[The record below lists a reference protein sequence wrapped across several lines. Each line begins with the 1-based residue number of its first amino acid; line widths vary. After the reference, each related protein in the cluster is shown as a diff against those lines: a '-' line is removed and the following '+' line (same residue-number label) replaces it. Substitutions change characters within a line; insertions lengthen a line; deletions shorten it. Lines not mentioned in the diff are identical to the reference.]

1 MEYLVDPPQG
11 PLDQYRKQATFDWKK
26 MKLVIEGENIVRHK
40 FKIWKTL
47 ESDPLFEHLPETP
60 PLDEVRRLTTLRAQR
75 IYDYNFTDR
84 SNGEPSTEETLAE
97 NEALFMYDPSL
108 LLKFTVPL
116 GFFPLS
122 IQGLGS
128 QEQQLIY
135 QKAMSQDVCG
145 CFALTEVSHGTNAKQ
160 IRTTATFDP
169 QTQEFILNTP
179 DFEAAKCWIG
189 GLGQSATFAT
199 VFAQLITPDGENQG
213 LHGFF
218 VPLRD
223 PRTMLTFPGVTI
235 GDMGEKLGLNGMD
248 NGFAVFEN
256 YRVPKHSLLN
266 RLGDVSPSG
275 KYHSS
280 IKDPR
285 RRFGISLSTL
295 SGGRSQVINISH
307 AALLKAVC
315 IAVRYSAVRKQFG
328 PTEEELPVIEYQ
340 VQQWRLFPYLAAA
353 FVMKIFSKYVYEW
366 LVEMVFMLA
375 SGGNQLQVIDFSAEM
390 HALLSSGK
398 PLSSWLAQRGIQ
410 ECREACGGHG
420 YLKCSGFG
428 NLRNDNDA
436 NCTYEGD
443 NNVLIQQASNWLLQ
457 VWEKH
462 RKNVKVNSPLGSL
475 SFLDIDEKS
484 INAIAQN
491 YKELIEPQG
500 ILAIYKALVKCLLK
514 STYEVVE
521 TQKQKGKDTFTAKN
535 DSQVFYARDLSIAY
549 IELAVIQLFLKF
561 LNEIE
566 DTNIRL
572 ILRKLCSLYGL
583 WSLQNHLGILY
594 EARIIE
600 GNVTSK
606 LLKQG
611 VLQLCEELK
620 PEAITLVDAL
630 APPDFILNSVLGMSD
645 GQVYKH
651 LQSHML
657 QTPGVMER
665 PKWWKEMVKTYRS
678 KL

>member
-75 IYDYNFTDR
+75 VYDYNFTDR

-160 IRTTATFDP
+160 MRTTATFDP

-189 GLGQSATFAT
+189 GL
-199 VFAQLITPDGENQG
+199 
-213 LHGFF
+213 
-218 VPLRD
+218 
-223 PRTMLTFPGVTI
+223 
-235 GDMGEKLGLNGMD
+235 
-248 NGFAVFEN
+248 
-256 YRVPKHSLLN
+256 
-266 RLGDVSPSG
+266 
-275 KYHSS
+275 
-280 IKDPR
+280 
-285 RRFGISLSTL
+285 GISLSTL

-398 PLSSWLAQRGIQ
+398 PLASWLAQRGIQ

-514 STYEVVE
+514 STHEVVE

-600 GNVTSK
+600 GNITSK

-620 PEAITLVDAL
+620 PEAITLVDVL

>member
-75 IYDYNFTDR
+75 VYDYNFTDR

-160 IRTTATFDP
+160 MRTTATFDP

-189 GLGQSATFAT
+189 GL
-199 VFAQLITPDGENQG
+199 
-213 LHGFF
+213 
-218 VPLRD
+218 
-223 PRTMLTFPGVTI
+223 
-235 GDMGEKLGLNGMD
+235 
-248 NGFAVFEN
+248 
-256 YRVPKHSLLN
+256 
-266 RLGDVSPSG
+266 
-275 KYHSS
+275 
-280 IKDPR
+280 
-285 RRFGISLSTL
+285 GISLSTL

-398 PLSSWLAQRGIQ
+398 PLAS
-410 ECREACGGHG
+410 
-420 YLKCSGFG
+420 SGFG

-514 STYEVVE
+514 STHEVVE

-600 GNVTSK
+600 GNITSK

-620 PEAITLVDAL
+620 PEAITLVDVL